1 MRELT
6 EEQYRRV
13 AQWLDG
19 QPVSLS
25 EAERAAAEAL
35 RKDEAFFAGVAP
47 AEAPTSALQRAGRR
61 MRAEMARPS
70 HKVVWLRRLGA
81 VAAAA
86 IVVAA
91 ASLWQRPVT
100 EPASELPVETVLAE
114 MENAVSAGEV
124 DLLADELASF
134 EAELLPT
141 AATDV
146 TDLEI
151 EAIESSV
158 DDLLSDEP
166 TSWFFDEDAS
176 SS

>member
-1 MRELT
+1 M
-6 EEQYRRV
+6 
-13 AQWLDG
+13 
-19 QPVSLS
+19 
-25 EAERAAAEAL
+25 
-35 RKDEAFFAGVAP
+35 
-47 AEAPTSALQRAGRR
+47 
-61 MRAEMARPS
+61 
-70 HKVVWLRRLGA
+70 
-81 VAAAA
+81 
-86 IVVAA
+86 
-91 ASLWQRPVT
+91 
-100 EPASELPVETVLAE
+100 
-114 MENAVSAGEV
+114 